1 MCGIAGTFYFY
12 DDQIVN
18 DFTNNKIIQSL
29 KNRGPDGHSSWTSD
43 DKKVSLIHTRLSIFD
58 TSENGKQPMIDCE
71 NRYLITFNGSIF
83 NYKELRSFLIKKGHV
98 FKSNTDTEV
107 VLNLF
112 KEKGNEFSN
121 FLNGIYAFAIYD
133 KNKKELILS
142 QHAIRSK

>member
-112 KEKGNEFSN
+112 KEKGNEFR
-121 FLNGIYAFAIYD
+121 Y
-133 KNKKELILS
+133 
-142 QHAIRSK
+142 

>member
-58 TSENGKQPMIDCE
+58 TSENGKQPMMDCE
-71 NRYLITFNGSIF
+71 NRYLITFNGYNPII
-83 NYKELRSFLIKKGHV
+83 LLIR
-98 FKSNTDTEV
+98 
-107 VLNLF
+107 
-112 KEKGNEFSN
+112 
-121 FLNGIYAFAIYD
+121 
-133 KNKKELILS
+133 LILC
-142 QHAIRSK
+142 ITKFIKYGNWELLYDVDD